1 MLGRSQRVTG
11 MCRRATSWRPE
22 GGLAFAIIAPVIAL
36 AAALVPAASALA
48 VPAGRAAPALA
59 AAPAAVPGPPSG
71 WSTVFSDDFNGA
83 AGSGVDSQWMYDTGP
98 SSNFGTG
105 EIETM
110 TNSTSNVYLDGNGNL
125 DIRALGSGSSWT
137 SGRIQTTTANVGAPA
152 GGELEVTASIQ
163 QPAGGLGYWP
173 AFWMLGPGQWPENG
187 EIDIME
193 DVNSLSEVSGTVHC
207 GTDPAGPCNE
217 PNGIGSGLRTCSG
230 CQSGYHTYTMILDR
244 TNASNESITFYLDGS
259 AYYTVTEAQVGTA
272 TWQAAFDHNL
282 SIILDLAMGGGYPNG
297 VCNCTT
303 PTSSTASGGT
313 MSVAYVAAYSTSGT
327 GTGTGGGGGGGSA
340 TGPITGYDGLC
351 VDVRGANSAN
361 FTPVQV
367 YTCNGTNAQ
376 QWTVVEAG
384 STLHA
389 LGKCMDI
396 NGGGTADGTTVDL
409 YDCNNTAA
417 QVFIPQSSG
426 ALYNPQSGKCLDDT
440 NWSTTP
446 GTQLQIW
453 DCTGNANQKWNLP

>member
-1 MLGRSQRVTG
+1 
-11 MCRRATSWRPE
+11 
-22 GGLAFAIIAPVIAL
+22 
-36 AAALVPAASALA
+36 
-48 VPAGRAAPALA
+48 
-59 AAPAAVPGPPSG
+59 
-71 WSTVFSDDFNGA
+71 
-83 AGSGVDSQWMYDTGP
+83 MYDTGP
-98 SSNFGTG
+98 GANFGTG

-110 TNSTSNVYLDGNGNL
+110 TNSAGNVHLDGNGNL
-125 DIRALGSGSSWT
+125 DITALGSGSSWT
-137 SGRIQTTTANVGAPA
+137 SGRIQTTSANVGAPA

-163 QPAGGLGYWP
+163 QPPGGPGYWP

-193 DVNSLSEVSGTVHC
+193 DVNSLSELAGTIHC
-207 GTDPAGPCNE
+207 GTDPAGPCSE
-217 PNGIGSGLRTCSG
+217 PNGIGSGLTSCGG
-230 CQSGYHTYTMILDR
+230 CQSGYHTYTMILNR
-244 TNASNESITFYLDGS
+244 TDTSAESITFYLDGNQYFS
-259 AYYTVTEAQVGTA
+259 VSESQVGTA

-282 SIILDLAMGGGYPNG
+282 SIILDLAMGGGFPNG
-297 VCNCTT
+297 VCSCTT
-303 PTSSTASGGT
+303 PTSATTSGGT
-313 MSVAYVAAYSTSGT
+313 MSVAYVAAYSTSGSSS
-327 GTGTGGGGGGGSA
+327 GGGTGGTGGSG
-340 TGPITGYDGLC
+340 TGPVTGYDGLC

-367 YTCNGTNAQ
+367 YTCNGTSAQ
-376 QWTVVEAG
+376 QWTVVQAG

-417 QVFIPQSSG
+417 QVFIPQSNG

-440 NWSTTP
+440 GYGGS

-453 DCTGNANQKWNLP
+453 DCTGNANQQWQLP